1 VINVLAL
8 GNKMKELLGE
18 IIDSGYFDIAYRIHA
33 IWGTPECPV
42 YLNKLL
48 LQDRI
53 DRQGFPERVIVAL
66 MELQQLI
73 PEETVDI
80 WGPPRSRLL
89 K

>member
-1 VINVLAL
+1 
-8 GNKMKELLGE
+8 MKELLGE